1 MEMDIKE
8 ERKTEG
14 YKETVDIDIENINT
28 IEKIHKVYTKI
39 WGTIYEVIQQYVFDE
54 IDIFP
59 DDFIKIVRIMQIQL
73 IIYQLR

>member
-8 ERKTEG
+8 EQKTEG